1 MPPNPV
7 MPEPAGPSLSRVD
20 CPLELVLSL
29 VVLVFVIAAAA
40 GLAFWANRAQHDRS
54 ALVGLYLLFGLPG
67 FLLFVAGLAAAV
79 NGAEWGWVLL
89 SVGLGLS
96 LPLVRPFR
104 VAVSKMVP
112 IDPASPNDMTGLA
125 IVLAT
130 VAALAFTLADSSPAD
145 SGSITT
151 AGLVTN
157 LLAEFALAYVI
168 VGYRIYR
175 NGSEATERLG
185 LRRPTWMTIPIA
197 IGFFVACYA
206 SNFLASLLTFLFQPD
221 LFDTLQESIPEMTGD
236 MQNVW
241 GAAAIGLSAG
251 IGEEVLLRGA
261 IQPRMGIL
269 LTSVLFA
276 LLHTQYGLSF
286 VNLGVFGIG
295 VLLGLERK
303 YFGTTAAVIT
313 HAGYNFTAV
322 MLQSLS

>member
-1 MPPNPV
+1 M
-7 MPEPAGPSLSRVD
+7 LQ
-20 CPLELVLSL
+20 L
-29 VVLVFVIAAAA
+29 VVLVVVIAAAA

-79 NGAEWGWVLL
+79 NDARWGWVLL

-96 LPLVRPFR
+96 LPLLRPVRTALAR
-104 VAVSKMVP
+104 VLP

-145 SGSITT
+145 SGSITAT
-151 AGLVTN
+151 GLITN

-168 VGYRIYR
+168 VGYPIYR
-175 NGSEATERLG
+175 NRAEATERLG
-185 LRRPTWMTIPIA
+185 LRRPTWITIPVA
-197 IGFFVACYA
+197 LGFFVACFA

-221 LFDTLQESIPEMTGD
+221 LFDTLQESIPEMTGG
-236 MQNVW
+236 MQTW
-241 GAAAIGLSAG
+241 YGAAAIGLSAG

-261 IQPRMGIL
+261 IQPRMGIF
-269 LTSVLFA
+269 LTAVLFA

-286 VNLGVFGIG
+286 VNLGVFDIG

-322 MLQSLS
+322 ILQSLS

>member
-1 MPPNPV
+1 
-7 MPEPAGPSLSRVD
+7 LD
-20 CPLELVLSL
+20 LVLQL
-29 VVLVFVIAAAA
+29 VVLVVVIAAAA
-40 GLAFWANRAQHDRS
+40 GLAFWAQRAQHDRS

-79 NGAEWGWVLL
+79 NGERWGWVLL
-89 SVGLGLS
+89 AIGLGLS
-96 LPLVRPFR
+96 LPLLRPVR
-104 VAVSKMVP
+104 VALSKILP
-112 IDPASPNDMTGLA
+112 IDPGSPNDMTGLA

-130 VAALAFTLADSSPAD
+130 IAALSFTLAESSPSD
-145 SGSITT
+145 SGTITT
-151 AGLVTN
+151 TGLITN

-175 NGSEATERLG
+175 NGAEATRRLG
-185 LRRPTWMTIPIA
+185 LRWPTWITIPVA
-197 IGFFVACYA
+197 LGFLVACFA
-206 SNFLASLLTFLFQPD
+206 SNFLAAFLTFLFQPD

-236 MQNVW
+236 MQNPL
-241 GAAAIGLSAG
+241 GAAMVGLSAG
-251 IGEEVLLRGA
+251 IGEELLLRGA
-261 IQPRMGIL
+261 IQPRMGIV

-313 HAGYNFTAV
+313 HATYNFTAV